1 MSVVRSRV
9 SGADDFVD
17 PQENED
23 IASLQDIPQ
32 AINVGGGSVAASVG
46 GGSVAAS
53 VASTVLGMNTF
64 RITERTVTEL
74 KKSKVAVGRNHRG
87 VEGSKTNLAIHKMV
101 VTSTT
106 DMKLVGHLFNGN
118 KNAQGESGNKN
129 LQEGFVSNLLKVQ
142 NIIDHLELYDI
153 VYVLAVPDTY
163 DPSEADPLDQW
174 LLNDP
179 NFSATEIHLA
189 WAKKSL
195 DHVCAWQSFLNKRG
209 SDIDVESSNWLQEFL
224 SNCVNADLKKKVKEK
239 FDLLSPHEQGGISYW
254 KILMDIVFKMSSLT
268 IQTLK
273 EYLKS
278 FGNAGLKSEV
288 GQDVRTIGTLVRA
301 VCTRLADKGSLEY
314 EAYKNVIAGLAKCDV
329 PLFANI
335 YRQKAGTVEEQ
346 DAIHGYGGMSSED
359 VLKLVEDLITAA
371 MNIYDNMITAKKW
384 IVPGR
389 GVNSLNHD
397 FKPKCDNCGG
407 EHFANECP
415 HPRDDEKCKKA
426 REARAASKKSQGGGG
441 RGGGKGKNRGGRG
454 GGQGEQ
460 GTKRGQWT
468 SGGDAGTNAASSTQ
482 GLEFVDGQ
490 WLMSC
495 KKCGL
500 NTTHTSGYHDE
511 YARYGVKFSLPVT
524 HPYNMKMAEQA
535 SVGGKPIVDTG
546 ASRGVTHEPNP
557 SVMGQLKTLID
568 SRMSSTENSEMA
580 AFYSDLKGM
589 LSGN

>member
-1 MSVVRSRV
+1 MQEVRSRA
-9 SGADDFVD
+9 SGDDSFAD
-17 PQENED
+17 PQDPED
-23 IASLQDIPQ
+23 NVPLQDIPQ
-32 AINVGGGSVAASVG
+32 AINVGVG
-46 GGSVAAS
+46 GGSLAGGGSIGGAT

-64 RITERTVTEL
+64 RAVDRTVTEL
-74 KKSKVAVGRNHRG
+74 KQSKVAVGRNHRG
-87 VEGSKTNLAIHKMV
+87 LEGSKTNLAIRKMA

-106 DMKLVGHLFNGN
+106 EMKLVSHLSNGN

-142 NIIDHLELYDI
+142 NLIEHFVLYDLA
-153 VYVLAVPDTY
+153 YVLAVPDSY

-174 LLNDP
+174 MLNDP
-179 NFSATEIHLA
+179 NFSVTEIHLA
-189 WAKKSL
+189 WAKMSL
-195 DHVCAWQSFLNKRG
+195 DHVCAWQSFINRRG
-209 SDIDVESSNWLQEFL
+209 SVIDIESSNWLQELL

-239 FDLLSPHEQGGISYW
+239 FDLLSPFEQGGISYW

-278 FGNAGLKSEV
+278 FGIAGLKGEL
-288 GQDVRTIGTLVRA
+288 GQDVRKVGILILA
-301 VCTRLADKGSLEY
+301 VCARLADKGALEY

-329 PLFANI
+329 FLFATI

-346 DAIHGYGGMSSED
+346 DAIHGYGGMSSDD
-359 VLKLVEDLITAA
+359 VLKQVEELNYAA
-371 MNIYDNMITAKKW
+371 MTIYDNMVTAKKW

-415 HPRDDEKCKKA
+415 HPRDDERCKKA
-426 REARAASKKSQGGGG
+426 RQERAASNKSQGGGG
-441 RGGGKGKNRGGRG
+441 RGGGKGKKRGGRG

-468 SGGDAGTNAASSTQ
+468 SGSDGTNAASSHQ

-490 WLMSC
+490 LLMSC

-511 YARYGVKFSLPVT
+511 HARYGANFSLPAT

-546 ASRGVTHEPNP
+546 ASRGVKFESNP
-557 SVMGQLKTLID
+557 SVKGQLKTLID
-568 SRMSSTENSEMA
+568 SRMSLTENSEMA